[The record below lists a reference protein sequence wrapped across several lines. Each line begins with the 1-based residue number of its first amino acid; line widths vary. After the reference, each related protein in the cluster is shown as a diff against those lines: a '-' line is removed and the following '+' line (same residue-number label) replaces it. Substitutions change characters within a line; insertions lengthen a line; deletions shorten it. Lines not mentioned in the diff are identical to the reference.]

1 MDDIATEIVTIPRK
15 FHTRAM
21 SIFDLLKETGYFELH
36 NEVSVSDIRNALA
49 RDPACVQE
57 WMQYIDDQRCSSS
70 WYLVL
75 NDEGLYEVG
84 FYDSNTDPARSN
96 QVVYREC
103 YGCVCSLHQT
113 QDKKYPEFIISK
125 TTRGTCQEA
134 DVEAKRI
141 STTAERVK
149 PVRQKEKAVSP
160 DQI

>member
-21 SIFDLLKETGYFELH
+21 SIFDLLKETGYFKLH

-57 WMQYIDDQRCSSS
+57 WLQYIDDQRCSSS
-70 WYLVL
+70 WYFVL

-96 QVVYREC
+96 QVVYENAMDAC
-103 YGCVCSLHQT
+103 AAFI
-113 QDKKYPEFIISK
+113 KY
-125 TTRGTCQEA
+125 
-134 DVEAKRI
+134 
-141 STTAERVK
+141 
-149 PVRQKEKAVSP
+149 
-160 DQI
+160 QIESIRRL

>member
-1 MDDIATEIVTIPRK
+1 MDDIATGIVTIPRK

-70 WYLVL
+70 WYFVL

-96 QVVYREC
+96 QVVYENAMDAC
-103 YGCVCSLHQT
+103 AAFIKHQIESIRT
-113 QDKKYPEFIISK
+113 L
-125 TTRGTCQEA
+125 
-134 DVEAKRI
+134 
-141 STTAERVK
+141 
-149 PVRQKEKAVSP
+149 
-160 DQI
+160 